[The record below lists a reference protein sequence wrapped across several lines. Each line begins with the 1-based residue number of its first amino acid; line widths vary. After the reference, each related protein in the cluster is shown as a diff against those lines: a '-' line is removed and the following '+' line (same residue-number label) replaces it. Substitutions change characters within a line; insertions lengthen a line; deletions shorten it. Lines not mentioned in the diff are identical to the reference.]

1 MLWFKYSLINI
12 FCISECFF
20 FLLSLCGSQCHSEAE
35 PLIANSHL
43 QKIEMVLQSFNSQEQ
58 VSCIET
64 LQKNIKLKNS
74 FVGILQ
80 FFFIIIDSLG
90 LEIKKRCL
98 TGCFATVM
106 LQTGVLMVVC
116 HSYFTGSYWSWK
128 RLYRRGQSYFW
139 SLCSSR
145 CSTWSGVSIFV

>member
-1 MLWFKYSLINI
+1 ML
-12 FCISECFF
+12 F

-116 HSYFTGSYWSWK
+116 HSYFTGSY
-128 RLYRRGQSYFW
+128 
-139 SLCSSR
+139 
-145 CSTWSGVSIFV
+145 